1 MKKVLSLFL
10 VVSMMLSLSLVSF
23 SATAETDLEREVF
36 VDVSAV
42 ITGDEN
48 FWAWIWDDNAEG
60 HWVPMHTTE
69 TSYGYFVVTMN
80 VGQNVVFTRIRSG
93 EQPDWTLVWNQTED
107 LKYTGEYNCAVLSY
121 SDTIGGKM
129 PVKWK
134 NIDAIDKSAL
144 VKAIREAEKY
154 IYEEADKY
162 TSTSIANLQNAYF
175 AAQSCYEFETIQINI
190 DNATKNL
197 NDAISNLVLK
207 DEPVITPDPIDF
219 ELGAVL
225 VSLEFNAPSVESLLP
240 DFDIEEARLIT
251 PGSSTQNVYHVKFT
265 EKSEDIVWRA
275 IEVLNASPYVKVAE
289 PNYYMQPDD
298 TVCEHTYIDGVCSSC
313 GEVCEHTFVDDVCST
328 CGKKE
333 DTDSKDEP
341 VITPDPIDFELGAVL
356 VSLEFNAPSVESL
369 LPDFD
374 IEETRLITPGSST
387 QNVYH
392 VKFTEKSEDIVWRAI
407 EVLNASPY
415 VKVAEPNYYMQPDD
429 TVCEHTYIDGVCS
442 SCGEVCEHT
451 FVDDVCSTCG
461 KAEDIAAKLEGYS
474 IELGGNIAVNFHMT
488 LSDDITSDED
498 AKVVF
503 TLPNNKKQTVYI
515 KDATVTDSG
524 YYVFTCEVNAL
535 QMSES
540 IKAQVV
546 ATEYESDI
554 YSYSV
559 VEYAEKLL
567 KEAEGGNTEYTD
579 AVPLV
584 KSMLNYGANAQTYFG
599 YRTDDLANKNLSEAD
614 KVLEDVKLL
623 SYMPKIT
630 GKESG
635 IRNHGVS
642 LTLNSETELNIYF
655 AIEDE
660 DNIPDFCVNGASV
673 TPVKAGDYYKIK
685 IANISA
691 QNLDE
696 EYVVTVGGLTAKYS
710 AMSYGY
716 MAMYTQNNAIK
727 NVIRALYA
735 YNQAANAYI
744 EG

>member
-1 MKKVLSLFL
+1 MKKVISLFL
-10 VVSMMLSLSLVSF
+10 VLSMLLSLSLVSF
-23 SATAETDLEREVF
+23 SVTAETDLEREVF

-48 FWAWIWDDNAEG
+48 FWAWIWDDNTEG
-60 HWVPMHTTE
+60 HWVPMNTSE
-69 TSYGYFVVTMN
+69 TNYGYFVVTMS
-80 VGQNVVFTRIRSG
+80 VGQNVIFTRIRTG
-93 EQPDWTLVWNQTED
+93 EQPDWSLVWNQTED

-144 VKAIREAEKY
+144 VKAMREAEKY

-162 TSTSIANLQNAYF
+162 TTSSLNVLTNAYF
-175 AAQSCYEFETIQINI
+175 VAQACYEIETTQIDV

-197 NDAISNLVLK
+197 NDAIRNLVLK
-207 DEPVITPDPIDF
+207 DELTITPDPIEF

-240 DFDIEEARLIT
+240 
-251 PGSSTQNVYHVKFT
+251 G
-265 EKSEDIVWRA
+265 
-275 IEVLNASPYVKVAE
+275 
-289 PNYYMQPDD
+289 
-298 TVCEHTYIDGVCSSC
+298 
-313 GEVCEHTFVDDVCST
+313 
-328 CGKKE
+328 
-333 DTDSKDEP
+333 
-341 VITPDPIDFELGAVL
+341 FE
-356 VSLEFNAPSVESL
+356 
-369 LPDFD
+369 

-392 VKFTEKSEDIVWRAI
+392 VIFTEKSEDIVWRAI
-407 EVLNASPY
+407 EALNASPY
-415 VKVAEPNYYMQPDD
+415 VKVAEPNYYMQTDD
-429 TVCEHTYIDGVCS
+429 VCEHTYIEGVCS
-442 SCGEVCEHT
+442 SCGDVCGHT
-451 FVDDVCSTCG
+451 FTDGVCTICG
-461 KAEDIAAKLEGYS
+461 KAEDTAAKLEGYS

-488 LSDDITSDED
+488 LNDDITNDED

-515 KDATVTDSG
+515 KDATVTDNG

-546 ATEYESDI
+546 ATEYEGDI

-584 KSMLNYGANAQTYFG
+584 KAMLNYGTNAQIYFD
-599 YRTDDLANKNLSEAD
+599 YRTDDLANKNLSESD
-614 KVLEDVKLL
+614 KVLEEVNLW

-630 GKESG
+630 GKEAG
-635 IRNHGVS
+635 VRNHGVS

-660 DNIPDFCVNGASV
+660 ENIPDFCVDGKSV
-673 TPVKAGDYYKIK
+673 TPIKAGDYYKIK

-716 MAMYTQNNAIK
+716 MAMYTQDDTIK

>member
-69 TSYGYFVVTMN
+69 TSYGYFVLTMN

-328 CGKKE
+328 CGKAE
-333 DTDSKDEP
+333 DT
-341 VITPDPIDFELGAVL
+341 
-356 VSLEFNAPSVESL
+356 
-369 LPDFD
+369 
-374 IEETRLITPGSST
+374 
-387 QNVYH
+387 
-392 VKFTEKSEDIVWRAI
+392 
-407 EVLNASPY
+407 
-415 VKVAEPNYYMQPDD
+415 
-429 TVCEHTYIDGVCS
+429 
-442 SCGEVCEHT
+442 
-451 FVDDVCSTCG
+451 
-461 KAEDIAAKLEGYS
+461 AAKLEGYS

-503 TLPNNKKQTVYI
+503 TLPNNTKQTVYI

-691 QNLDE
+691 QSLDE

-735 YNQAANAYI
+735 YNQAANTYI